1 MLAFAWLCWIV
12 VLALFVMSLLFAIAN
27 KAFRD
32 PMHGRWDR
40 RSTAYGDTP
49 MRNLP

>member
-1 MLAFAWLCWIV
+1 
-12 VLALFVMSLLFAIAN
+12 MSLLFAIAN

-40 RSTAYGDTP
+40 RATNYGDTSIN
-49 MRNLP
+49 MRNIVR